1 VNGRLAL
8 AFTAGMVATVN
19 PCGFALL
26 PAYLTYFLGLENGA
40 ESDPSAQAA
49 RRNPVRRA
57 LAVSAAVTLGFVAVF
72 GVMGLLWS
80 SVAEVVGRRLPY
92 ATFVIGLG
100 LVAVGIAMLR
110 GFEPMVKLPKV
121 NLSGEGREL
130 TSMFLYG
137 VSYAVASLSCTIGV
151 FISVVSTTL
160 AGEHALTSLA
170 TFVAYALGMGVTLAV
185 LTLGVAMARQGIV
198 HTFRR
203 AMPYVNRISGVL
215 MVVAGAFVAY
225 YAWVEIGE
233 LGSGR
238 SSGVV
243 NWSRDVQSAVQRWT
257 ERMGAGRLALAGIVI
272 VAAAIGVSFVARSG
286 RGQAPEQPEGAEP
299 KDKAL
304 DSGT

>member
-1 VNGRLAL
+1 MNGRLAL

-40 ESDPSAQAA
+40 EADPAAQAA
-49 RRNPVRRA
+49 RNNPVRRA

-92 ATFVIGLG
+92 ATLVIGLG
-100 LVAVGIAMLR
+100 LVALGIAMLR
-110 GFEPMVKLPKV
+110 GFEPMVRLPKV
-121 NLSGEGREL
+121 QLSGEGREL

-160 AGEHALTSLA
+160 AGEHALTSFV
-170 TFVAYALGMGVTLAV
+170 TFLAYALGMGVTLAV
-185 LTLGVAMARQGIV
+185 LTLAVALARQGIV

-238 SSGVV
+238 TSGVV

-257 ERMGAGRLALAGIVI
+257 ERMGAGRLAVAGIVV
-272 VAAAIGVSFVARSG
+272 VAAAVGVSLVVRSG
-286 RGQAPEQPEGAEP
+286 RSGAPDAVEGADP

>member
-1 VNGRLAL
+1 MSGRLAL

-26 PAYLTYFLGLENGA
+26 PAYLTYFLGLEN
-40 ESDPSAQAA
+40 DAA
-49 RRNPVRRA
+49 SQPGGRYNPVRRA

-72 GVMGLLWS
+72 GVMGLVWS
-80 SVAEVVGRRLPY
+80 SFAEVVGQRLPY

-110 GFEPMVKLPKV
+110 GYEPVVRLPMVQ
-121 NLSGEGREL
+121 LSGEGREL

-170 TFVAYALGMGVTLAV
+170 TFLAYALGMGVTLAV
-185 LTLGVAMARQGIV
+185 LTLGVALARQGVV

-203 AMPYVNRISGVL
+203 LLPYMHRISGVL
-215 MVVAGAFVAY
+215 MVVAGVFVAY

-233 LGSGR
+233 LESGR
-238 SSGVV
+238 TSTLVG
-243 NWSRDVQSAVQRWT
+243 WSRDVQSAVQRWT
-257 ERMGAGRLALAGIVI
+257 ERMGAGRLALAGLV
-272 VAAAIGVSFVARSG
+272 VLSAAAAVSLVARSD
-286 RGQAPEQPEGAEP
+286 RGPANREVQDDDAADG
-299 KDKAL
+299 AL

>member
-1 VNGRLAL
+1 
-8 AFTAGMVATVN
+8 
-19 PCGFALL
+19 
-26 PAYLTYFLGLENGA
+26 
-40 ESDPSAQAA
+40 
-49 RRNPVRRA
+49 
-57 LAVSAAVTLGFVAVF
+57 
-72 GVMGLLWS
+72 
-80 SVAEVVGRRLPY
+80 
-92 ATFVIGLG
+92 
-100 LVAVGIAMLR
+100 
-110 GFEPMVKLPKV
+110 VKLPKV

-130 TSMFLYG
+130 TSMFLFG

-160 AGEHALTSLA
+160 AGENALTSLA
-170 TFVAYALGMGVTLAV
+170 TFLAYALGMGVTLAV
-185 LTLGVAMARQGIV
+185 LTLGVAVARQGIV

-243 NWSRDVQSAVQRWT
+243 NWSRDVQSALQRWV
-257 ERMGAGRLALAGIVI
+257 ERMGAGRLALAGIV
-272 VAAAIGVSFVARSG
+272 VVGAAVGISLVVRNGRSDG
-286 RGQAPEQPEGAEP
+286 PAPTTGADAE
-299 KDKAL
+299 DKAL